1 MNFAADRTQLDM
13 APNTPLPLVKVEIGK
28 TPDELG
34 LHNRWHPEIP
44 AVRITLAASRQ
55 NVTPSE
61 CCVTL
66 QLPRT
71 FPTLD

>member
-1 MNFAADRTQLDM
+1 M

-28 TPDELG
+28 TPAELG

-44 AVRITLAASRQ
+44 AVRIIFAAFRLY
-55 NVTPSE
+55 VPPSE